1 MADLPVFRDLFAI
14 AEAEAL
20 FRNSLLLREE
30 LERPGSDINILLA
43 GAAAAAEEV
52 VGQLAR
58 VQQGLFLST
67 ARADQ
72 LDKLVYDRYGL
83 LRSQAAPSY
92 GYASFTTTAATVGA
106 FTIPD
111 ATVLGTAAG
120 LQFITVGAVTFPA
133 ASTGPVRVP
142 IRSVAAGADQKAR
155 AGTVTAIQTE
165 IVNQPTDL
173 AVTNI
178 AATFGG
184 EDAET
189 DEAFVARVRLYYTTV
204 RRGTVSAIRL
214 GALSVAAVVSCS
226 VFESLDGLGR
236 PSGYVEVVI
245 ADSFT
250 DQFVGAA
257 VPPTYATQMAALTT
271 NVEAALEEY
280 RPAGVPVAVT
290 IASVVLTAVRLALSF
305 NAGVDT
311 TAVSLAARAAVV
323 NRVNRLSPGERLTV
337 ASLRET
343 VQAVTGISPTGSEIV
358 APAGDV
364 VPLSLQVLRTQLSL
378 VGVI

>member
-1 MADLPVFRDLFAI
+1 MPVFRDLFAI

-20 FRNSLLLREE
+20 FRNPLLLREE
-30 LERPGSDINILLA
+30 LERPGSDVNILLA
-43 GAAAAAEEV
+43 SAAAAAEEV
-52 VGQLAR
+52 IGQLAR

-67 ARADQ
+67 ARREQ

-83 LRSQAAPSY
+83 LRKQAAPSY
-92 GYASFTTTAATVGA
+92 GYANFTTTAATAGA

-111 ATVLGTAAG
+111 ATVLGTSAG
-120 LQFITVGAVTFPA
+120 LQFITIGAVTFPA
-133 ASTGPVRVP
+133 GSTGPVRVP

-173 AVTNI
+173 AVTNP

-184 EDAET
+184 EDAEL
-189 DEAFVARVRLYYTTV
+189 DEAFVARVRLFYTTV

-214 GALSVAAVVSCS
+214 GALSVAAVASAS
-226 VFESLDGLGR
+226 VFESVDGLGR
-236 PSGYVEVVI
+236 PSGYVEVAI

-257 VPPTYATQMAALTT
+257 VPPTYATQMAALSG
-271 NVEAALEEY
+271 NIEAALEEY

-290 IASVVLTAVRLALSF
+290 IGSIVLTAVRLALSF

-311 TAVSLAARAAVV
+311 TAVSLAARSAVV
-323 NRVNRLSPGERLTV
+323 NRVNRLAPGERLTV
-337 ASLRET
+337 TSLRET